1 MAMNVLRK
9 GTVLVVDDNRHV
21 LTTVKMLLED
31 YFEKVVCIAYPAEI
45 PDKLWTERPQVVLLD
60 MNFSAGINN
69 GNEGLFWLG
78 EIRRLSPGTSTVLF
92 TAYADIDLAVRGLKE
107 GAADFIVKPFDN
119 KKMVATM
126 TEVRDRAMGVQA
138 SGGDG
143 RGTAGGVQGNPTRMI
158 WGRSMA
164 MRDVKAIADKHGK
177 SVGQVVLHW
186 MIQRGIVVIPKSTH
200 LERMKQNIDVFDF
213 ELIPDDMQRIAQMN
227 QTDKGTVNFND
238 PAFIKQLIETYG

>member
-1 MAMNVLRK
+1 MSLDNDGDAMAMNVLRK

-45 PDKLWTERPQVVLLD
+45 PDKLRTERPQVVLLD

-164 MRDVKAIADKHGK
+164 MRDVKAIADKVAG
-177 SVGQVVLHW
+177 
-186 MIQRGIVVIPKSTH
+186 TDA
-200 LERMKQNIDVFDF
+200 NA
-213 ELIPDDMQRIAQMN
+213 DDSH
-227 QTDKGTVNFND
+227 
-238 PAFIKQLIETYG
+238 